1 MPDTGQDIIKAKQK
15 AIDALNARIDEM
27 GKAAYSILLQAI
39 EDTFDFKAG
48 KIQVQKD
55 FIKQLNRLTVDVLD
69 LLQKEPKFT
78 GPVSQFVKRLTPIS
92 EAITDFQKNVNGVKV
107 PSFDVAKGVVIDEIV
122 DKMLNNGLN
131 QKFVQPMRDLIYQNA
146 TTGLS
151 LSDARVQLKELAAT
165 GTAGKL
171 GSYIEN
177 TAIQAVDAYSGAINT
192 KLLEEFDYD
201 GQLITGTLIDNSSPQ
216 CRYAIETLKGKIS
229 REDWHKVEAIGKKYN
244 GWIEGTN
251 FDNLPTN
258 KLHHGCRHNFFP
270 IILKKAR

>member
-15 AIDALNARIDEM
+15 AIDALNSRIDEM
-27 GKAAYSILLQAI
+27 GRAAYSILLQAI
-39 EDTFDFKAG
+39 EETFDFKSG

-55 FIKQLNRLTVDVLD
+55 FVKQLNRLTVDVLD
-69 LLQKEPKFT
+69 LLQKEPKFS

-107 PSFDVAKGVVIDEIV
+107 PPFDVAKGVVIDEIV

-131 QKFVQPMRDLIYQNA
+131 QKFVQPIRDIIYQNA

-151 LSDARVQLKELAAT
+151 LSDARIQLKELAAT

-177 TAIQAVDAYSGAINT
+177 TAIQAVDAYTGAINT

-201 GQLITGTLIDNSSPQ
+201 GQLITGSLIDNSSPQ
-216 CRYAIETLKGKIS
+216 CRFAIEKLNGKIS
-229 REDWHKVEAIGKKYN
+229 RENWPQVEAIGKKYN
-244 GWIEGTN
+244 GWIEGTT

-270 IILKKAR
+270 IILKKAS